1 MKGRAGPLYA
11 SVLRDAVPRPVDY
24 NVAVWKG
31 RKGGGVHTKE
41 AGKGEVREKGGGGG
55 VAGFRRDQGGR
66 VGGGNDGQVLRR
78 IHMWVCDFCQKR
90 SFTDRRRCFGCGL
103 NKPAKCEL
111 AEEWWNNTVLGG
123 GGDGRRRGGTGEE
136 RSGAGKGGLLER
148 GSVGGKGGA
157 GDGGRWNDGLGAW
170 KGGKT
175 TGLRFEGKGR
185 GADAAPE
192 IEWDRSLGKG
202 WIRLEPGQ
210 KWADADDA
218 HVQDEEEETDGQ
230 KGWQAYRRGKKKRL
244 GRAMRLA
251 RSYATRSRRRK
262 EPGHQGGGCR
272 DTTKVANTKEMVRAR
287 GGGRREA
294 RKGTMG
300 RSDVQ
305 SGRYK
310 EQGGVRARS
319 KDMRE
324 RWRKKRTAPKMK
336 KMKEQVRRR

>member
-1 MKGRAGPLYA
+1 M
-11 SVLRDAVPRPVDY
+11 
-24 NVAVWKG
+24 
-31 RKGGGVHTKE
+31 
-41 AGKGEVREKGGGGG
+41 
-55 VAGFRRDQGGR
+55 DQGGR
-66 VGGGNDGQVLRR
+66 DGGGNDGQVLRR
-78 IHMWVCDFCQKR
+78 IHMWVCDFCQTR
-90 SFTDRRRCFGCGL
+90 SFIDRRRCFGCGL

-230 KGWQAYRRGKKKRL
+230 KGWQAYRRGKKKKTRESQAAGAEL
-244 GRAMRLA
+244 RNEESATERAKAPRRWMQGHNQGSKHEGNGA
-251 RSYATRSRRRK
+251 GSRRR
-262 EPGHQGGGCR
+262 EAGGEER
-272 DTTKVANTKEMVRAR
+272 DNGEERRAV
-287 GGGRREA
+287 GQ
-294 RKGTMG
+294 
-300 RSDVQ
+300 VQ
-305 SGRYK
+305 RTG
-310 EQGGVRARS
+310 GGVRARS

-324 RWRKKRTAPKMK
+324 RRRKKRTAPKMK